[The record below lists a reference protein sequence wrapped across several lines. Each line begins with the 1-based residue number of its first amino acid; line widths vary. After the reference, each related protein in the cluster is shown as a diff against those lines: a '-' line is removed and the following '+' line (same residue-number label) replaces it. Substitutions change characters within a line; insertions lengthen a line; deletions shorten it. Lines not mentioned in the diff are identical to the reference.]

1 MIDEV
6 FIAGACGFFRFIMK
20 FRTNIKIDEKKDVNR
35 TSEAAI
41 PRNSEPTIPLT
52 FAVWEIINE
61 ISPRGPVA
69 NPQSGASRKGT

>member
-1 MIDEV
+1 M
-6 FIAGACGFFRFIMK
+6 
-20 FRTNIKIDEKKDVNR
+20 KIDEKRDVNR

-69 NPQSGASRKGT
+69 NPQSSASRKGT